1 MRRRLAWIVIGSA
14 ILILCGCWDQQ
25 LLKNERNVSIG
36 GFDQGIDGLLR
47 ATVSIRDIQV
57 SESGANDSSEVHS
70 VLARSTQHA
79 RELLNQEVSG
89 GYSPVKIRVLLLGE
103 EFVRNH
109 DFLPYFDVYYRDP
122 KSPLNAKVAV
132 TKGKAEDLI
141 RIRKIGNKTIGLH
154 IDDLLKGMEQ
164 TTAIPRINI
173 QTLHPL
179 DRGYDFALPYLVN
192 KGGMPSLNGIALFS
206 GTKMTEI
213 LNTDESRLYLLL
225 SDSMGRDLRMTLK
238 SKKINASNSYDYVT
252 IDVKKIQRKLKV
264 KVSNKQDISVKL
276 HLKLR
281 VTVVEDPSN
290 HLYDITVMNNLERIL
305 SEQLTDDSKMIVHK
319 MQKAEHDGFGIARRL
334 MSYHPKLWKQL
345 DWIKEYPQIPFDI
358 RVSLQIV
365 NTGITQ

>member
-1 MRRRLAWIVIGSA
+1 MRRRQMWVMIGSA
-14 ILILCGCWDQQ
+14 FLMICGCWDQQ

-36 GFDQGIDGLLR
+36 GFDQGTEGFVR

-57 SESGANDSSEVHS
+57 TESGSNDSSEVHS

-89 GYSPVKIRVLLLGE
+89 GYSAVKMRVILLGE

-109 DFLPYFDVYYRDP
+109 DFMPYFDVYYRDP
-122 KSPLNAKVAV
+122 MSPLNARVAV
-132 TKGKAEDLI
+132 TKGKTEELI
-141 RIRKIGNKTIGLH
+141 RIKKIGNKTIGLH

-164 TTAIPRINI
+164 STAIPRINI

-179 DRGYDFALPYLVN
+179 DRGYDFALPYLSN
-192 KGGMPSLNGIALFS
+192 HNGMPTLHGIALFS
-206 GTKMTEI
+206 GTKMTKV

-225 SDSMGRDLRMTLK
+225 SDSMGRNLRMTMK
-238 SKKINASNSYDYVT
+238 SKKINTSNSYDYVT
-252 IDVKKIQRKLKV
+252 IDVKKIKRNFKV
-264 KVSNKQDISVKL
+264 RVSNDQEISVKL
-276 HLKLR
+276 HLKLK

-290 HLYDITVMNNLERIL
+290 HLYDITVMHNLERIL
-305 SEQLTDDSKMIVHK
+305 SEQLTDDSKEIVRK
-319 MQKAEHDGFGIARRL
+319 MQHAEHDGFGIARRL

-345 DWIKEYPQIPFDI
+345 DWNKEYPHIPFDI
-358 RVSLQIV
+358 SVSLQIV